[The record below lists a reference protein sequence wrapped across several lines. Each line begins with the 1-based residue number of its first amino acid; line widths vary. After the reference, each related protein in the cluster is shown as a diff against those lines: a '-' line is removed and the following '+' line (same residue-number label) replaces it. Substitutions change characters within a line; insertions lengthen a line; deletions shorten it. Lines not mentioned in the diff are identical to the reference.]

1 MLSPGFVDHDSCRI
15 GEIEAPVFGP
25 HRQAKTLLLRQIIQN
40 LLRYAAGFR
49 AQQKCIS
56 DPK

>member
-1 MLSPGFVDHDSCRI
+1 MLPPSFIDHDGCRV
-15 GEIEAPVFGP
+15 GQIEAPVFGS
-25 HRQAKTLLLRQIIQN
+25 HRQAKTLFLRQIIQN

-56 DPK
+56 GPK